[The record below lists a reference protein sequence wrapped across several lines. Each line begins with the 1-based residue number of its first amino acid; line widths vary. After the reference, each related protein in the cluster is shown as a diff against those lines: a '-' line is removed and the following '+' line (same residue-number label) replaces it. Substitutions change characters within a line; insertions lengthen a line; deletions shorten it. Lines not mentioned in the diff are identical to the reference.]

1 MSELAIAHLSTVD
14 PILGGVIRAVGPS
27 TMIVE
32 PDCAPFQT
40 LAQAIAHQQLNGTAA
55 NTILGRFIRSCGT
68 DGLFPTPQAVLAAP
82 EATLRAARFSYAKI
96 ASLRDLAEKTLSLV
110 VPDHETLRTLGD
122 EEIITRLTQVRGIGR
137 WTVEMM
143 LMFRLGR
150 PDILPVDDFGVRNG
164 FRLAY
169 GLKKMPSPKALALFG
184 ARWAPHRS
192 VAAWFL
198 WRAVELARAGK
209 LPQPLERIRL
219 PRLPRRRRATRST
232 RNGHASPRASIRRT
246 PRASNGASKGATRSR
261 ATPRKARTAA
271 HNARAPIRSN
281 RSRSPAEASRTVPGS
296 LRAAAATARKRAPV
310 APRKSQAVVPRVR
323 RARSKRARR

>member
-1 MSELAIAHLSTVD
+1 MAATMSELAIAHLSTVD
-14 PILGGVIRAVGPS
+14 PILGGVIRAFGPS
-27 TMIVE
+27 TLVVE
-32 PDCAPFQT
+32 PDGAPFQT

-55 NTILGRFIRSCGT
+55 NTILSRFIKSCG
-68 DGLFPTPQAVLAAP
+68 DGGLFPTPEAVLATP
-82 EATLRAARFSYAKI
+82 EATLRAAGFSYAKI
-96 ASLRDLAEKTLSLV
+96 ASLRDLADKTLSRV

-209 LPQPLERIRL
+209 LPAPVERVRL
-219 PRLPRRRRATRST
+219 PRVPRRRRAVRKAT
-232 RNGHASPRASIRRT
+232 GSPRARAATRQTTRVAAGKSRT
-246 PRASNGASKGATRSR
+246 VGSNGVARAVAGAGAGARAGAGAGRSR
-261 ATPRKARTAA
+261 KSREVARKASPPAQRKARTSP
-271 HNARAPIRSN
+271 RLRKAP
-281 RSRSPAEASRTVPGS
+281 
-296 LRAAAATARKRAPV
+296 
-310 APRKSQAVVPRVR
+310 
-323 RARSKRARR
+323 SKRARR